1 MERKRMFSERRGI
14 VSRELAWGKCEVSPF
29 PSRITEN
36 LAPSE
41 ALLLKAKEPSEDEF
55 FQALLCI
62 STARLAYSVC
72 EPADFTST

>member
-1 MERKRMFSERRGI
+1 MSRK
-14 VSRELAWGKCEVSPF
+14 LASGKCDVSPF

-41 ALLLKAKEPSEDEF
+41 ALLLKAKEPPEEEF
-55 FQALLCI
+55 FQALPGI
-62 STARLAYSVC
+62 SPARLAYSVC